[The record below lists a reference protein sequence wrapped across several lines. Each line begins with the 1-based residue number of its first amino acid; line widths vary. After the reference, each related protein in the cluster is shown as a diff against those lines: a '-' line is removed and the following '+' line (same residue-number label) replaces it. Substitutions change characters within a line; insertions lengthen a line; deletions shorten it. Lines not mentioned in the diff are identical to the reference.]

1 LEYAGVVVSNVGSL
15 LGVAYLVNSVA
26 GIIPA
31 AFVATGM
38 AVRVASASAIAA
50 AASFAGAM

>member
-15 LGVAYLVNSVA
+15 LGVAYLVNSMA

-38 AVRVASASAIAA
+38 AIRVASASAIAA